1 MMDFI
6 PKSKIEIPAEMHTS
20 AMPKLNLE
28 SMAFWLSI
36 IALFSTIAMAIVRPS
51 SSQWDFINDHDAG
64 LSVRIHSN
72 PSSNRV
78 QKPRPGGEKEERLGR
93 CVQGFA
99 SEFCAAAWH

>member
-1 MMDFI
+1 MMDLI

-51 SSQWDFINDHDAG
+51 SSQWDFINWTLFQCRRVHR
-64 LSVRIHSN
+64 RIFVHRARFGYLDD
-72 PSSNRV
+72 PDIAR
-78 QKPRPGGEKEERLGR
+78 
-93 CVQGFA
+93 
-99 SEFCAAAWH
+99 